1 MPRYT
6 SGQGQDRV
14 KSAGIFVQCDPEGE
28 GTSWS
33 CQAHAKITLRNY
45 KTDDFTMSKI
55 LYLII
60 YFFQF
65 FMLSSSYFC
74 AVSTLFV
81 NSSTALRQKNCLVNE
96 EE

>member
-45 KTDDFTMSKI
+45 KTDDFTRSKI
-55 LYLII
+55 CICLSI
-60 YFFQF
+60 FSNF
-65 FMLSSSYFC
+65 FMLSSRYFC
-74 AVSTLFV
+74 AVSTLFLIV
-81 NSSTALRQKNCLVNE
+81 LLR
-96 EE
+96 